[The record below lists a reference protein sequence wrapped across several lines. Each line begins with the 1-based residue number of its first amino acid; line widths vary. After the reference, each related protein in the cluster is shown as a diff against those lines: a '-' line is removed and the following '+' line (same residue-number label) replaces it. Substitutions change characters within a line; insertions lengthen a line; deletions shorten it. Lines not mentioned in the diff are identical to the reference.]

1 MRTILLALLTVLVLA
16 PQAADAARRDE
27 RGGTTASRTNAAA
40 SPASR
45 ASTRATPR
53 STSRAAAT
61 RSPAAARSTPRAT
74 TRAAARTT
82 TTRAAARTTTRAA
95 ARTTTRAAARGSRS
109 AARPTSRAARS
120 QANARQATVRRGDVR
135 TQRGGV
141 VVRGAAAATISR
153 RSGIAGWQA
162 GLPAVT
168 MAQRDCPV
176 GTFATLARGHDDIVR
191 CMPL

>member
-27 RGGTTASRTNAAA
+27 RSGTAVSRTNTAA
-40 SPASR
+40 SPATR

-53 STSRAAAT
+53 TTTRAAAT
-61 RSPAAARSTPRAT
+61 P

-82 TTRAAARTTTRAA
+82 TARAAPRTASRAATRTTTRATAARNTSRNA
-95 ARTTTRAAARGSRS
+95 ARTT
-109 AARPTSRAARS
+109 RS
-120 QANARQATVRRGDVR
+120 QANNRQATIRRGDVR
-135 TQRGGV
+135 TQRAGV
-141 VVRGAAAATISR
+141 VVRGASAATISR

-162 GLPAVT
+162 GLPAMT
-168 MAQRDCPV
+168 MTQRDCPA
-176 GTFATLARGHDDIVR
+176 GTFAILARGHDDIVR

>member
-1 MRTILLALLTVLVLA
+1 MRLILLALLSVLVLA
-16 PQAADAARRDE
+16 PQSADAARRDE
-27 RGGTTASRTNAAA
+27 RSGTSVSRTNLAA

-53 STSRAAAT
+53 AASRATPATASRSTPRSASRATPRSAARTAARSST
-61 RSPAAARSTPRAT
+61 RSAARSTPRT
-74 TRAAARTT
+74 AARATA
-82 TTRAAARTTTRAA
+82 RAS
-95 ARTTTRAAARGSRS
+95 SRS
-109 AARPTSRAARS
+109 AARSST
-120 QANARQATVRRGDVR
+120 RQAAASRQQVVRRGDVR

-153 RSGIAGWQA
+153 RSSIAGWQA

-168 MAQRDCPV
+168 MSQRDCPV